1 MFECVWPFCGV
12 GAESVK
18 SCLSQGRPLKNTIQS
33 TKIKINHF
41 NQRIMEFD
49 QWSFMPIIFT
59 MNGGIA
65 GECKVFYSKTSF
77 ITIN

>member
-1 MFECVWPFCGV
+1 MSVFDHFV
-12 GAESVK
+12 GLALKVLK
-18 SCLSQGRPLKNTIQS
+18 VAWGRPLKNTIQS

-41 NQRIMEFD
+41 NQRIMEVD
-49 QWSFMPIIFT
+49 PWSFMPIIFT

-65 GECKVFYSKTSF
+65 GECKVFYSKTCV